1 MILEFAD
8 WVFNVDTD
16 ATREFYF
23 EEFENRCECNFCKN
37 FFATVDMF
45 YPDLRH
51 FLGKF
56 HIDPGVPEAL
66 LPFRPT
72 LYQASYYAIG
82 KILRYGSIPIQ
93 INGVPITAENGEPQN
108 TILLH
113 IGLMELPWIIDQDP
127 SGTRSPASMG
137 DFFTSVSDE
146 MSHTLS

>member
-72 LYQASYYAIG
+72 LYQASYHCG
-82 KILRYGSIPIQ
+82 KRRTSEYHSSSYRTDGTSLGNRSGSFRNAFSRIYG
-93 INGVPITAENGEPQN
+93 
-108 TILLH
+108 
-113 IGLMELPWIIDQDP
+113 
-127 SGTRSPASMG
+127 
-137 DFFTSVSDE
+137 
-146 MSHTLS
+146 